1 MSHVQELVMT
11 VRYHVT
17 PSGELNPCYAE
28 AKPCPYSEHHDFFN
42 DDSAIA
48 WKIAAQLSAV
58 DPSNR
63 GLEDLL
69 EDAENGK
76 PITFEQIAFAMQTRG
91 LRGDRTQVGI
101 TSVRRLSTLLYR
113 MGRTF
118 DGLNTDRISTEEFLR
133 TSDPALLASRSD
145 YDLLADLID
154 ASEFVMNTDWSQTEI
169 DADYAI
175 AVNSRL
181 KRSASLRPGFIRTV
195 EPAYVNTT
203 LGRWKAVDSP
213 NPDGL
218 SAMIAEATNKDNGP
232 LMDRAVQLFCEQA
245 KMQPF
250 GDGNKRTALLMAN
263 AVTVSETNGDVM
275 VSVPADNIADVH
287 MFNELLSRWYV
298 EDDPT
303 IKTWLAEWNRQ
314 HPIED

>member
-1 MSHVQELVMT
+1 MS
-11 VRYHVT
+11 VRYHLD
-17 PSGELNPCYAE
+17 SKGELSPCYASTR
-28 AKPCPYSEHHDFFN
+28 PCPYKIHYDFFD
-42 DDSAIA
+42 DDSALVY
-48 WKIAAQLSAV
+48 KIASQLSKM
-58 DPSNR
+58 DPSNQ
-63 GLEDLL
+63 GLKGLIEQ
-69 EDAENGK
+69 AKTGK
-76 PITFEQIAFAMQTRG
+76 QLVFDQIAYVMKARSLKKKRDRIG
-91 LRGDRTQVGI
+91 LA
-101 TSVRRLSTLLYR
+101 SVRKLSALLYR

-118 DGLNTDRISTEEFLR
+118 DGLNTDRISTEDFLR
-133 TSDPALLASRSD
+133 TGNPEVLSSKSNKELLDDLTAAST
-145 YDLLADLID
+145 
-154 ASEFVMNTDWSQTEI
+154 FVMETDYNVTPI
-169 DADYAI
+169 DLDFAI
-175 AVNSRL
+175 SVNSRL
-181 KRSASLRPGFIRTV
+181 RRTASLKPGVIRTT

-203 LGRWKAVDSP
+203 LGRWKAADSP
-213 NPDGL
+213 NPDDL

-232 LMDRAVQLFCEQA
+232 LMGRAVQLFCEQS

-275 VSVPADNIADVH
+275 VSVPADTIDDVH